1 MIERG
6 YIGRKK
12 SARSKPRMGPY
23 STYREMRLRGRPE
36 ETSTKEKRTKNS
48 TMRGTIVVRPAWK
61 SHSVLYVRLPNDR
74 RLAPLKE
81 SSSNVTIYLIGES

>member
-1 MIERG
+1 MVE
-6 YIGRKK
+6 IGRKK

-23 STYREMRLRGRPE
+23 Y
-36 ETSTKEKRTKNS
+36 TKNS

-81 SSSNVTIYLIGES
+81 SSSNVTIYIFMENIISEMVVKWPLRPWNSKKEVT